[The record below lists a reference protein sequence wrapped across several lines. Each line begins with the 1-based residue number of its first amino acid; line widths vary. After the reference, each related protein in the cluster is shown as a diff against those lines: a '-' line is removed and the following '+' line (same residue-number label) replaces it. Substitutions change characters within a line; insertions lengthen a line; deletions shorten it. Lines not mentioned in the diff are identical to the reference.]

1 LLVAVLQKVT
11 AYKNQILNI
20 KPCAE
25 FEIWRDK
32 GRIGWQDD
40 SASKKQEAR
49 TC

>member
-1 LLVAVLQKVT
+1 MAVLQKVT
-11 AYKNQILNI
+11 ADKNLILSI

-32 GRIGWQDD
+32 GRIGWQDN
-40 SASKKQEAR
+40 SVSKQQAAS